1 MPYSGGCLWW
11 YVIIWV
17 NGSIRG
23 ILPYRNPLQR
33 HVNVA
38 WMTPIAHL
46 CLELWRILTK
56 NAPISGCVLVTLQ
69 RPLHFICLYDAT
81 SDAAIRCIIAG
92 AILTRV
98 ETGNMHN
105 PTDLPSHGVRKTR
118 FFPPSPVRTPMIYP
132 SISIS
137 WIAWHSSYMLVC
149 VYVHGDF
156 GVRSYVSS
164 THQKSLFFLSHLDIF
179 FTKI

>member
-1 MPYSGGCLWW
+1 MAFYHVVTH
-11 YVIIWV
+11 Y
-17 NGSIRG
+17 RG
-23 ILPYRNPLQR
+23 M
-33 HVNVA
+33 
-38 WMTPIAHL
+38 WTS
-46 CLELWRILTK
+46 LEWL
-56 NAPISGCVLVTLQ
+56 
-69 RPLHFICLYDAT
+69 PLHISVSSYDGSWRKMHLFPDVFWWHC
-81 SDAAIRCIIAG
+81 SDHSILSVYTMPPPTLLFDVSLLG

-105 PTDLPSHGVRKTR
+105 LTDLPSHGVRKTR
-118 FFPPSPVRTPMIYP
+118 FFSSSPVRTPMIYP

-164 THQKSLFFLSHLDIF
+164 THQKSLFFIPSGYF
-179 FTKI
+179 FHKNINITSPFFILQPSVLIHD